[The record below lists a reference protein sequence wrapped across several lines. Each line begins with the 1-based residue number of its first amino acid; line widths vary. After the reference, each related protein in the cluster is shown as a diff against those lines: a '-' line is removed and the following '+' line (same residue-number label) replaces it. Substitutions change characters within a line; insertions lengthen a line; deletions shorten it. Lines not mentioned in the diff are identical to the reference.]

1 MSLQSLCAELAE
13 VVGRPGSGI
22 AVSRNEPPETI
33 GTFPTSWVNPVSG
46 EVRRTSGDAMWIH
59 SLELIVYVGP
69 RVANLPAEFSRIAP
83 LVSSVERAV
92 WEAYQAGD
100 AFGPSVSRCVV
111 VGYRIGLRQFAGKE
125 FHSITFQIDAKE
137 HTE

>member
-13 VVGRPGSGI
+13 VVGRPESGI

-33 GTFPTSWVNPVSG
+33 GSFPTSWVNPVSG
-46 EVRRTSGDAMWIH
+46 TVARQSGDAMWIH
-59 SLELIVYVGP
+59 QLELIVYVGP
-69 RVANLPAEFSRIAP
+69 RVANLPTEFARVSP
-83 LVSSVERAV
+83 LVTSVERTI

-100 AFGPSVSRCVV
+100 AFSPSVSRCVV
-111 VGYRIGLRQFAGKE
+111 SGYRIGLRQFGGKDY
-125 FHSITFQIDAKE
+125 HSITFQIDAKE